1 MLVTNPAP
9 HFTATAIMGDNS
21 FKQISLSD
29 YKGKKVVLFFYP
41 LDFTFVCPTEIL
53 AFNHRLADFEKRGVQ
68 ILGCSVDSKWS
79 HYGWKNTDVRN
90 GGIGDIQYPIIADID
105 KKIARAY
112 DVLKGATPATVL
124 TEDGEAETTVDGD
137 IALRASF
144 LIDESGV
151 VRHAVIN
158 DLPLG
163 RGSSISLML
172 GHPIVQPDFYNSF
185 RGLSHSRLTKI
196 SV

>member
-68 ILGCSVDSKWS
+68 ILGCSVDS
-79 HYGWKNTDVRN
+79 
-90 GGIGDIQYPIIADID
+90 
-105 KKIARAY
+105 
-112 DVLKGATPATVL
+112 
-124 TEDGEAETTVDGD
+124 
-137 IALRASF
+137 
-144 LIDESGV
+144 
-151 VRHAVIN
+151 
-158 DLPLG
+158 
-163 RGSSISLML
+163 
-172 GHPIVQPDFYNSF
+172 
-185 RGLSHSRLTKI
+185 
-196 SV
+196 